1 MVTNPKSVKYQIQNI
16 KYTKC
21 CMLGLNMFISTI
33 SVLKVLC
40 ENGLSLLM
48 LINLLEIPK
57 VTDPLPGPP

>member
-1 MVTNPKSVKYQIQNI
+1 
-16 KYTKC
+16 
-21 CMLGLNMFISTI
+21 MFISTI

-48 LINLLEIPK
+48 LIKLLEIPK

>member
-1 MVTNPKSVKYQIQNI
+1 
-16 KYTKC
+16 
-21 CMLGLNMFISTI
+21 MLGLNMFISMI